1 MRVLI
6 VGKTRMS
13 NAICV
18 GAITNDG
25 RSLRLLDQNGHNQ
38 PLNTEFELNKFWEVN
53 FIERTHTVRPHVEDV
68 LVISK
73 ERKGKLNPNLTMR
86 YVLETWGFTIW
97 EGSTEKL
104 FDGLLEW
111 THSGSGYISQH
122 GQIPDRSV
130 GFWIPNE
137 SLTRADY
144 QTKVRYS
151 YPMQGFEVSRKITFV
166 GLQKPVNVIPAGT
179 LLRVSLARWWDR
191 DGDTE
196 PRCSLQ
202 LSGWYD
208 LPVNSVDDFEDDDLP
223 F

>member
-13 NAICV
+13 NSICV

-25 RSLRLLDQNGHNQ
+25 RNLRLLDDNGYNQ
-38 PLNTEFELNKFWEVN
+38 PLNTEYDLSKFWEID
-53 FIERTHTVRPHVEDV
+53 FIERTDTVRPHVEDV

-73 ERKGKLNPNLTMR
+73 ERKGKLNPNITMR
-86 YVLETWGFTIW
+86 HVLETWGFTIW
-97 EGSTEKL
+97 VGTTDEL

-111 THSGSGYISQH
+111 TNSGSGYISQL
-122 GQIPDRSV
+122 GEVPDKSVGIWIPD
-130 GFWIPNE
+130 E
-137 SLTRADY
+137 SLTRTDY
-144 QTKVRYS
+144 LTKVRYS
-151 YPMQGFEVSRKITFV
+151 YPMQEYGVSRKITFV
-166 GLQKPVNVIPAGT
+166 GLQEPVDIIPAGT

-191 DGDTE
+191 NGETE

-208 LPVNSVDDFEDDDLP
+208 IPSNSVNRFEDDDLP